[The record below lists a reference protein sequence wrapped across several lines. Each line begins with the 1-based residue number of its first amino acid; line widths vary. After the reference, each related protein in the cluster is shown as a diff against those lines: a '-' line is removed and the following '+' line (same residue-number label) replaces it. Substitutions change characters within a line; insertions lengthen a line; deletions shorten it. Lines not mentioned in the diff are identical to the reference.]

1 MTLAA
6 GSKLGPYE
14 ILGQIG
20 AGGMGEVYRARDTR
34 LLRDVA
40 IKVLPEALKGDDDAL
55 SRFEREARAIAALS
69 HPNILAIHDFGNEG
83 GFSYSVTELL
93 EGETLRTALARGPLA
108 SRRAFEIG
116 AAVAEGLSAAH
127 SRGIV
132 HRDVKPD
139 NIFLTAHGAVKILD
153 FGLVRTSERSLDAT
167 GSEQAAAGQ
176 HPMAGLNLTSLPTAG
191 VRPNPTEPGT
201 VLGTLGYMSPEQVRG
216 GRADARTD
224 IFALGC
230 VLYEMLT
237 GRRAFEGA
245 TAAEAF
251 AAVLRD
257 EPAALAGAS
266 GAVSAEAVPILRH
279 CLEKNPEQ
287 RYQTA
292 RDLAFAL
299 RELVSGPSRAAST
312 GVASEGVMDS
322 LAVLPFENAGHDA
335 ELEYLSE
342 GIAESLTRA
351 FSRLPGLRVI
361 SRSAVARYRGRE
373 VDPAQAG
380 RELSVRAVLTGRVL
394 ARGDRLSISAELVDA
409 NDNRQIWGQGYQRTL
424 DDIFSLQ
431 EQLAAEIA
439 EHLRPALVAPSPAA
453 PVAAHAP
460 KAEAYQLYLKGR
472 YWWNRRPEDG
482 FLDALD
488 YFQKSIE
495 ADPSFAL
502 SYSGLADCYI
512 TLGSWESGILPP
524 NEAFLKARTLA
535 RKALELDDRSA
546 ESHASLG
553 YSIFHYDWDFEQ
565 AEQEIQRAIALNPGY
580 AAAHHWYSH
589 LLLPRG
595 RIEKSMTESLAAVA
609 IDPLDFIMNAHL
621 AWHYYFAGDY
631 DQAIEAAAK
640 PIVSSH
646 FWSPF
651 FSGLAYEQ
659 KNMLAEAIDQLERAV
674 ARSPDSTYPVAA
686 LAHARARAGDT
697 GRASRMLADLRELSR
712 RRFVPS
718 YDLAIIH
725 LGLGEPEEA
734 LGLLERAFDERSSWL
749 IHLDV
754 DPRLAPL
761 RGDRR
766 FLDLVGRVGLRA

>member
-1 MTLAA
+1 MITA
-6 GSKLGPYE
+6 GTRLGPYE
-14 ILGQIG
+14 IRAPIG
-20 AGGMGEVYRARDTR
+20 VGGMGEVYRARDTR

-40 IKVLPEALKGDDDAL
+40 TKVLPQALHGDDEAL

-69 HPNILAIHDFGNEG
+69 HPNILAIHDFGREG
-83 GFSYSVTELL
+83 NVSYSVTELL

-108 SRRAFEIG
+108 SRRAFEIA
-116 AAVAEGLSAAH
+116 AAVADGLSAAH

-132 HRDVKPD
+132 HRDVKPE
-139 NIFLTAHGAVKILD
+139 NIFLTSHGAVKILD
-153 FGLVRTSERSLDAT
+153 FGLVRHSDPGPHRADTAS
-167 GSEQAAAGQ
+167 
-176 HPMAGLNLTSLPTAG
+176 PTVG
-191 VRPNPTEPGT
+191 GTTPGI
-201 VLGTLGYMSPEQVRG
+201 VLGTIGYMSPEQVRG
-216 GRADARTD
+216 EPVDTRTD

-237 GRRAFEGA
+237 GSRAFQGA
-245 TAAEAF
+245 TAAEVF

-257 EPAALAGAS
+257 EPAALREAS
-266 GAVSAEAVPILRH
+266 GNFPVEAVPILRH

-292 RDLAFAL
+292 RDLAFGL
-299 RELVSGPSRAAST
+299 RELVTGAFRAAAPAVSA
-312 GVASEGVMDS
+312 GAMDS

-373 VDPAQAG
+373 VDPARAG

-394 ARGDRLSISAELVDA
+394 ARGNRLSVSAELIDVHD
-409 NDNRQIWGQGYQRTL
+409 DRQIWGQAYQRAL
-424 DDIFSLQ
+424 DDVFSLQ
-431 EQLAAEIA
+431 EQLGAEIA
-439 EHLRPALVAPSPAA
+439 EHLRPTLVAPPVAA
-453 PVAAHAP
+453 PVTAHAP

-472 YWWNRRPEDG
+472 YWWNRRPEEG
-482 FLDALD
+482 FLDALE
-488 YFQKSIE
+488 YFQKSID

-502 SYSGLADCYI
+502 AYSGLADCYI

-553 YSIFHYDWDFEQ
+553 YALFHYDWNFEQ
-565 AEQEIQRAIALNPGY
+565 AEQEMKRAIALNPGY

-589 LLLPRG
+589 LLLPLG
-595 RIEKSMTESLAAVA
+595 RTEQSLAESLAAVA

-631 DQAIEAAAK
+631 DHAIESAAK
-640 PIVSSH
+640 PILSNH

-659 KNMLAEAIDQLERAV
+659 KGMLAEAIDQLGQAV

-686 LAHARARAGDT
+686 LAHARSLAGDK
-697 GRASRMLADLRELSR
+697 GRANRMLGDLRDLSR

-725 LGLGEPEEA
+725 LGLGETDEA
-734 LGLLERAFDERSSWL
+734 FELLERALAERSSWL
-749 IHLDV
+749 IHVNV

-761 RGDRR
+761 RDDTR
-766 FLDLVGRVGLRA
+766 FLDLVRRVGLRT

>member
-1 MTLAA
+1 VTLAA

-20 AGGMGEVYRARDTR
+20 AGGMGEVYRAKDPR
-34 LLRDVA
+34 LGRDVA
-40 IKVLPEALKGDDDAL
+40 IKVLPEALKEDDEAL
-55 SRFEREARAIAALS
+55 TRFEREARAIAALS

-83 GFSYSVTELL
+83 GVSYSVTELL
-93 EGETLRTALARGPLA
+93 EGETLRMALARGPLA
-108 SRRAFEIG
+108 SRQAFEIG

-139 NIFLTAHGAVKILD
+139 NIFLTSHGAVKILD
-153 FGLVRTSERSLDAT
+153 FGLVRHNDPAWRGADTAS
-167 GSEQAAAGQ
+167 
-176 HPMAGLNLTSLPTAG
+176 PTVG
-191 VRPNPTEPGT
+191 GTTPGI
-201 VLGTLGYMSPEQVRG
+201 VLGTLGYMSPEQARG
-216 GRADARTD
+216 DRADARTD

-245 TAAEAF
+245 TAAETF

-257 EPAALAGAS
+257 EPAALTGAS
-266 GAVSAEAVPILRH
+266 GAVPAEAVSILRH
-279 CLEKNPEQ
+279 CLEKSPEQ
-287 RYQTA
+287 RYQTT

-312 GVASEGVMDS
+312 GVAPEGVMDS

-335 ELEYLSE
+335 DLEYLSE

-394 ARGDRLSISAELVDA
+394 ARGGRLSISAELVDA
-409 NDNRQIWGQGYQRTL
+409 HDNRQIWGQGYQRTL
-424 DDIFSLQ
+424 DDTFSLQ

-439 EHLRPALVAPSPAA
+439 EHLRPALVAPSLAA

-659 KNMLAEAIDQLERAV
+659 KNMLAEAIDHLEQAV

-686 LAHARARAGDT
+686 LAHARALAGDT
-697 GRASRMLADLRELSR
+697 GRASRMLADLRDLSQ

-725 LGLGEPEEA
+725 LGLGEADEA
-734 LGLLERAFDERSSWL
+734 LNLLERAFDERSSWL

-761 RGDRR
+761 RDDRR
-766 FLDLVGRVGLRA
+766 FLNLVGRVGIRA

>member
-1 MTLAA
+1 VTLAA

-20 AGGMGEVYRARDTR
+20 AGGMGEVYRAKDPR
-34 LLRDVA
+34 LGRDVA
-40 IKVLPEALKGDDDAL
+40 IKVLPEALKEDDEAL
-55 SRFEREARAIAALS
+55 TRFEREARAIAALS

-83 GFSYSVTELL
+83 GVSYSVTELL
-93 EGETLRTALARGPLA
+93 EGETLRMALARGPLA
-108 SRRAFEIG
+108 SRQAFEIG

-139 NIFLTAHGAVKILD
+139 NIFLTSHGAVKILD
-153 FGLVRTSERSLDAT
+153 FGLVRHNDPAWRGADTAS
-167 GSEQAAAGQ
+167 
-176 HPMAGLNLTSLPTAG
+176 PTVG
-191 VRPNPTEPGT
+191 GTTPGI
-201 VLGTLGYMSPEQVRG
+201 VLGTLGYMSPEQARG
-216 GRADARTD
+216 DRADARTD

-237 GRRAFEGA
+237 GRRAFGGA
-245 TAAEAF
+245 TAAETF

-257 EPAALAGAS
+257 EPAALTGAS
-266 GAVSAEAVPILRH
+266 GAVPAEAVSILRH
-279 CLEKNPEQ
+279 CLEKSPEQ

-312 GVASEGVMDS
+312 GVAPEGVMDS

-335 ELEYLSE
+335 DLEYLSE

-394 ARGDRLSISAELVDA
+394 ARGGRLSISAELVDA
-409 NDNRQIWGQGYQRTL
+409 HDNRQIWGQGYQRTL

-659 KNMLAEAIDQLERAV
+659 KNMLAEAIDHLEQAV

-686 LAHARARAGDT
+686 LAHARALAGDT
-697 GRASRMLADLRELSR
+697 GRASRMLADLRDLSQ

-725 LGLGEPEEA
+725 LGLGEADEA
-734 LGLLERAFDERSSWL
+734 LNLLERAFDERSSWL

-761 RGDRR
+761 RDDRR

>member
-1 MTLAA
+1 VTLTP

-20 AGGMGEVYRARDTR
+20 AGGMGEVYRAKDPR
-34 LLRDVA
+34 LGRDVA
-40 IKVLPEALKGDDDAL
+40 IKVLPEALKEDDEAL
-55 SRFEREARAIAALS
+55 TRFEREARAIAALS

-83 GFSYSVTELL
+83 GVSYSVTELL
-93 EGETLRTALARGPLA
+93 EGETLRMALARGPLA
-108 SRRAFEIG
+108 SRQAFEIG

-139 NIFLTAHGAVKILD
+139 NIFLTSHGAVKILD
-153 FGLVRTSERSLDAT
+153 FGLVRHNDPAWRGADTAS
-167 GSEQAAAGQ
+167 
-176 HPMAGLNLTSLPTAG
+176 PTVG
-191 VRPNPTEPGT
+191 GTTPGI
-201 VLGTLGYMSPEQVRG
+201 VLGTLGYMSPEQARG
-216 GRADARTD
+216 DRADARTD

-237 GRRAFEGA
+237 GRRAFGGA
-245 TAAEAF
+245 TAAETF

-257 EPAALAGAS
+257 EPAALTGAS
-266 GAVSAEAVPILRH
+266 GAVPAEAVSILRH
-279 CLEKNPEQ
+279 CLEKSPEQ

-312 GVASEGVMDS
+312 GVAPEGVMDS

-335 ELEYLSE
+335 DLEYLSE

-394 ARGDRLSISAELVDA
+394 ARGGRLSISAELVDA
-409 NDNRQIWGQGYQRTL
+409 HDNRQIWGQGYQRTL

-659 KNMLAEAIDQLERAV
+659 KNMLAEAIDHLEQAV

-686 LAHARARAGDT
+686 LAHARALAGDT
-697 GRASRMLADLRELSR
+697 GRASRMLADLRDLSQ

-725 LGLGEPEEA
+725 LGLGEADEA
-734 LGLLERAFDERSSWL
+734 LNLLERAFDERSSWL

-761 RGDRR
+761 RDDRR
-766 FLDLVGRVGLRA
+766 FLDLAGRVGLRA

>member
-1 MTLAA
+1 MTLVS
-6 GSKLGPYE
+6 GVRLGRYE
-14 ILGQIG
+14 ILGPLG

-34 LLRDVA
+34 LDRTVA
-40 IKVLPEALKGDDDAL
+40 VKVLPEALQGDDEAL

-69 HPNILAIHDFGNEG
+69 HPNILAIHDFGHEG
-83 GFSYSVTELL
+83 NVSYSVTELL

-127 SRGIV
+127 ARGIV
-132 HRDVKPD
+132 HRDVKPE
-139 NIFLTAHGAVKILD
+139 NVFLISHGVVKILD
-153 FGLVRTSERSLDAT
+153 FGLARHNDPGSHSADTRS
-167 GSEQAAAGQ
+167 
-176 HPMAGLNLTSLPTAG
+176 PTVG
-191 VRPNPTEPGT
+191 GTTPGI
-201 VLGTLGYMSPEQVRG
+201 VLGTVGYMSPEQVRG
-216 GRADARTD
+216 EPADARSD

-257 EPAALAGAS
+257 EPAALKEAS
-266 GAVSAEAVPILRH
+266 GGVPAEAVPILRH

-299 RELVSGPSRAAST
+299 REAVSRAVRA
-312 GVASEGVMDS
+312 VATPAAPSGAMDS

-373 VDPAQAG
+373 IDPARAG
-380 RELSVRAVLTGRVL
+380 RELSVRAVLTGRVF
-394 ARGDRLSISAELVDA
+394 ARGNRLSLSTELVDVH
-409 NDNRQIWGQGYQRTL
+409 DDRQIWGQAYQRTL
-424 DDIFSLQ
+424 DDVFSLQ

-439 EHLRPALVAPSPAA
+439 EQLRPTLAAPSPAA
-453 PVAAHAP
+453 RVTTHAP

-472 YWWNRRPEDG
+472 YWWNRRPEEG
-482 FLDALD
+482 FLDGLE

-553 YSIFHYDWDFEQ
+553 YALFHYDWDFEQ
-565 AEQEIQRAIALNPGY
+565 AEQEMQRAIALNPGY

-589 LLLPRG
+589 VLLPLG
-595 RIEKSMTESLAAVA
+595 RTETSLTESLAAVA

-631 DQAIEAAAK
+631 DHAIEAAAK
-640 PIVSSH
+640 PIISGH

-659 KNMLAEAIDQLERAV
+659 KGMLAEAIQQLEQAV

-686 LAHARARAGDT
+686 LAHAHALAGDSGRAG
-697 GRASRMLADLRELSR
+697 RMLADLRELSR

-725 LGLGEPEEA
+725 LGLGETESACE
-734 LGLLERAFDERSSWL
+734 LLERALDERSSWL
-749 IHLDV
+749 IHLNV

-761 RGDRR
+761 RDRPR
-766 FLDLVGRVGLRA
+766 FQGLVRRVGLPV

>member
-6 GSKLGPYE
+6 GSRLGPYE
-14 ILGQIG
+14 ILAPLG

-40 IKVLPEALKGDDDAL
+40 IKVLPEALHGDDEAL

-69 HPNILAIHDFGNEG
+69 HPNILAIHDFGRDG
-83 GFSYSVTELL
+83 SVSYSVTELL

-139 NIFLTAHGAVKILD
+139 NVFLTSHGVGKILD
-153 FGLVRTSERSLDAT
+153 FGLVRHSDPGWRGADTAS
-167 GSEQAAAGQ
+167 
-176 HPMAGLNLTSLPTAG
+176 PTVG
-191 VRPNPTEPGT
+191 GTTPGI
-201 VLGTLGYMSPEQVRG
+201 VLGTIGYMSPEQVRG
-216 GRADARTD
+216 DRADARTD

-257 EPAALAGAS
+257 EPAALTEAS
-266 GAVSAEAVPILRH
+266 GRVPAAAVPILRH

-299 RELVSGPSRAAST
+299 RELVSGTFRAAAT
-312 GVASEGVMDS
+312 AAAPAGAMDS
-322 LAVLPFENAGHDA
+322 LAVLPFENAGHDV

-373 VDPAQAG
+373 VDPARAG

-394 ARGDRLSISAELVDA
+394 ARGNRLSVSAELIDVHD
-409 NDNRQIWGQGYQRTL
+409 DRQIWGQAYQRTL
-424 DDIFSLQ
+424 DDVFSLQ

-439 EHLRPALVAPSPAA
+439 EHLRPTLVAPPPVA
-453 PVAAHAP
+453 PVTAHAP
-460 KAEAYQLYLKGR
+460 KAEAYQLHLKGR
-472 YWWNRRPEDG
+472 YWWNRRPEEG
-482 FLDALD
+482 FLDALE
-488 YFQKSIE
+488 YFQKSID

-502 SYSGLADCYI
+502 SYSGLADCY
-512 TLGSWESGILPP
+512 TTVGSWESGILPP

-553 YSIFHYDWDFEQ
+553 YALFHYDWNFEQ
-565 AEQEIQRAIALNPGY
+565 AAREMQRAIALNPGY

-589 LLLPRG
+589 LLLPLG
-595 RIEKSMTESLAAVA
+595 RIEKSMAESLAAVA

-631 DQAIEAAAK
+631 DHAIEAAAK
-640 PIVSSH
+640 PVVSNH

-659 KNMLAEAIDQLERAV
+659 KGMLAEAIDQLEQAA
-674 ARSPDSTYPVAA
+674 ARSPYSTYPVAA
-686 LAHARARAGDT
+686 LAHSCALAG
-697 GRASRMLADLRELSR
+697 
-712 RRFVPS
+712 
-718 YDLAIIH
+718 
-725 LGLGEPEEA
+725 
-734 LGLLERAFDERSSWL
+734 
-749 IHLDV
+749 
-754 DPRLAPL
+754 
-761 RGDRR
+761 
-766 FLDLVGRVGLRA
+766 

>member
-1 MTLAA
+1 MTIAI
-6 GSKLGPYE
+6 GSRLGPYE
-14 ILGQIG
+14 VLSPLG

-40 IKVLPEALKGDDDAL
+40 IKVLPEALKGDDEAL

-69 HPNILAIHDFGNEG
+69 HPNILAIHDVGQEG
-83 GFSYSVTELL
+83 DVAYSVTELL
-93 EGETLRTALARGPLA
+93 EGETLRTALARGPLP
-108 SRRAFEIG
+108 SRRALEIG

-139 NIFLTAHGAVKILD
+139 NIFLTSNGVVKILD
-153 FGLVRTSERSLDAT
+153 FGLVRHSDPGWQGADSA
-167 GSEQAAAGQ
+167 S
-176 HPMAGLNLTSLPTAG
+176 PTVG
-191 VRPNPTEPGT
+191 GTTPGI
-201 VLGTLGYMSPEQVRG
+201 VLGTLGYMSPEQARG
-216 GRADARTD
+216 DRADARTD

-257 EPAALAGAS
+257 EPTALTGAS
-266 GAVSAEAVPILRH
+266 GAISAQAAPILRH
-279 CLEKNPEQ
+279 CLEKSPEQ

-299 RELVSGPSRAAST
+299 RELVSGPFRAASKE
-312 GVASEGVMDS
+312 AAPEGVMDS

-335 ELEYLSE
+335 DLEYLSE

-351 FSRLPGLRVI
+351 FSRLPGVRVI
-361 SRSAVARYRGRE
+361 SRSAVARYRGHG

-409 NDNRQIWGQGYQRTL
+409 QDSRQIWGQGYQRAL

-439 EHLRPALVAPSPAA
+439 EHLRPTLIAPSPKA
-453 PVAAHAP
+453 PVAAHTP

-488 YFQKSIE
+488 YFQKAIE

-553 YSIFHYDWDFEQ
+553 YALFHYDWDFEQ
-565 AEQEIQRAIALNPGY
+565 AEREIQRAIALNPGY

-589 LLLPRG
+589 LLLPLG

-631 DQAIEAAAK
+631 DQAIAAAAK

-651 FSGLAYEQ
+651 FSGLAFEQ
-659 KNMLAEAIDQLERAV
+659 KNMLSEAIDHLEQAM

-686 LAHARARAGDT
+686 LAHARALAGDT
-697 GRASRMLADLRELSR
+697 GRARRMLADLRDLSR

-725 LGLGEPEEA
+725 LGLGETGEA
-734 LGLLERAFDERSSWL
+734 LSLLELALDERSSWL
-749 IHLDV
+749 IHLNV

-761 RGDRR
+761 RGERR
-766 FLDLVGRVGLRA
+766 FVDLAERVGLRA

>member
-1 MTLAA
+1 MLRSRCSRRLFT
-6 GSKLGPYE
+6 GT
-14 ILGQIG
+14 
-20 AGGMGEVYRARDTR
+20 TR
-34 LLRDVA
+34 
-40 IKVLPEALKGDDDAL
+40 P
-55 SRFEREARAIAALS
+55 SPRFEREARAIAALS
-69 HPNILAIHDFGNEG
+69 HPNILAIHDFGDEEG
-83 GFSYSVTELL
+83 VSYSVTELL
-93 EGETLRTALARGPLA
+93 EGETLGKALARGPLS

-132 HRDVKPD
+132 HRDVKPA

-153 FGLVRTSERSLDAT
+153 FGLARHSDP
-167 GSEQAAAGQ
+167 GSRGADTASPTVAG
-176 HPMAGLNLTSLPTAG
+176 TAPG
-191 VRPNPTEPGT
+191 IALGT
-201 VLGTLGYMSPEQVRG
+201 VGYMSPEQVRG
-216 GRADARTD
+216 ELADARAD

-257 EPAALAGAS
+257 EPAALTESS
-266 GAVSAEAVPILRH
+266 GEVPAEAVPILCH

-299 RELVSGPSRAAST
+299 RELVSGMFRAIAT
-312 GVASEGVMDS
+312 AVVPVGAMDS
-322 LAVLPFENAGHDA
+322 LAVLPFENTGHDP

-373 VDPAQAG
+373 VDPARAG
-380 RELSVRAVLTGRVL
+380 RELSVRSVLTGRVL
-394 ARGDRLSISAELVDA
+394 ARGNRLSISAELVDVH
-409 NDNRQIWGQGYQRTL
+409 DDRQIWGQAYQRAL
-424 DDIFSLQ
+424 DDVFSLQ

-439 EHLRPALVAPSPAA
+439 EHLRPTLVAPPPPAA
-453 PVAAHAP
+453 PVTAHAP
-460 KAEAYQLYLKGR
+460 KAEAYQLYLKRR
-472 YWWNRRPEDG
+472 YWWNRRPEEG
-482 FLDALD
+482 FLDALE
-488 YFQKSIE
+488 YFQKSID

-512 TLGSWESGILPP
+512 TVGGWESGILPP

-535 RKALELDDRSA
+535 RKALDLDDRSA

-553 YSIFHYDWDFEQ
+553 YALFHYDWNFEQ

-589 LLLPRG
+589 LLLPLG
-595 RIEKSMTESLAAVA
+595 RIEKSMAESLAAVA
-609 IDPLDFIMNAHL
+609 IDPLDFIMNA
-621 AWHYYFAGDY
+621 
-631 DQAIEAAAK
+631 
-640 PIVSSH
+640 
-646 FWSPF
+646 
-651 FSGLAYEQ
+651 
-659 KNMLAEAIDQLERAV
+659 
-674 ARSPDSTYPVAA
+674 
-686 LAHARARAGDT
+686 LAHARALAGDA
-697 GRASRMLADLRELSR
+697 GRASRMFADLRDLSW

-725 LGLGEPEEA
+725 LGLGETEGA
-734 LGLLERAFDERSSWL
+734 LELLERAFDERSSWL
-749 IHLDV
+749 LHVNV

-761 RGDRR
+761 RDHRR
-766 FLDLVGRVGLRA
+766 FLDLVRRVGLRA